1 MKGKTMRSTK
11 TLAILVLIICTAN
24 ISNAAPMGT
33 AFTYQGRLIDAN
45 DPADGLYDFEFKLFD
60 DPCTGTQHGRT
71 INFNDLDVIDGYFTL
86 ELDFGDNLFDGNDL
100 WLETEVRPGDT
111 NDANDFVTLNPR
123 QELTPIPYAIYTRKA
138 DYAETAGSDS
148 DWIVSGSNMYSIPSG
163 RVGIG
168 TSNPNE
174 KLTVRGA
181 VSLMNIIGEMPSSTF
196 GYGKLYVRHSN
207 GKLYFKDWSGIEYDL
222 TKHFSDFYAGNDL
235 VIANDT
241 ERSTSYSSPYI
252 LLKEIRIHRG
262 GALRIKYDIR
272 SSTAGVTVYAII
284 RRNYGSASGFI
295 LTSSTSS
302 TTYSTVTQDTYG
314 WEPGDLVQVWGYT
327 SNSEVPINVRNF
339 RLYAGNVGEASVNID
354 Y

>member
-1 MKGKTMRSTK
+1 M
-11 TLAILVLIICTAN
+11 LIILVLALGLMVW
-24 ISNAAPMGT
+24 SVAVSKAEPMGT
-33 AFTYQGRLIDAN
+33 AWIYQGRLIDAN
-45 DPADGLYDFEFKLFD
+45 KPADGEYDFQFRLYD
-60 DPCTGTQHGRT
+60 DPNAGTQQGST
-71 INFNDLDVIDGYFTL
+71 IDINDLDVIDGYFTV
-86 ELDFGDNLFDGNDL
+86 ELDFGGNVFDGNGL
-100 WLETEVRPGDT
+100 WLETAVRPGDT

-148 DWIVSGSNMYSIPSG
+148 DWTIEGDNMYSIPSG
-163 RVGIG
+163 MVGIG

-181 VSLMNIIGEMPSSTF
+181 VSLMNISDAMPSPTF

-207 GKLYFKDWSGIEYDL
+207 GKLYFKDWSGKEYDL
-222 TKHFSDFYAGNDL
+222 TKHFFDFIVGDDL

-241 ERSTSYSSPYI
+241 ERSTGYSSPYI
-252 LLKEIRIHRG
+252 LLKETRIHRG

-284 RRNYGSASGFI
+284 RRNSGPASGFV

-302 TTYSTVTQDTYG
+302 TTYSTVTHDTYG

-327 SNSEVPINVRNF
+327 SNYGLPIYVRNF
-339 RLYAGNVGEASVNID
+339 RLYAGNVGEASANTD